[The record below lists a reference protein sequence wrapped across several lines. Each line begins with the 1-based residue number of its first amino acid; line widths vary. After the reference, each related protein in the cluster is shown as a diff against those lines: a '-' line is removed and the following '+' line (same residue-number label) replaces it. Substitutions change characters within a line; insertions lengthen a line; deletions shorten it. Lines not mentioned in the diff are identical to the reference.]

1 VKFHQLRSFFS
12 YWLEAVDEHSLHSP
26 FFYDLYTKVIKRDNN
41 LMQNT
46 LIEEVREV
54 LSYDDQVI
62 EFDDYGSGSNGHHS
76 VRRRVNQIA
85 KQSLAPQ
92 RYARLYQRLA
102 QYFNSKKT
110 VELGTSFG
118 ITSMYL
124 ANYKGT
130 TVFTFEGAKEIAAI
144 ARRNFKYVDSGNL
157 ELITG
162 NLTETLPE
170 FLSGTNKI
178 DLVLMDANHR
188 LEPTIKY
195 FQWLL
200 PCLHSTSI
208 VIMDDI
214 HLPLRWK
221 TRGIRSRVT
230 MRFMAASICFAVEL
244 SFLIRH

>member
-1 VKFHQLRSFFS
+1 
-12 YWLEAVDEHSLHSP
+12 
-26 FFYDLYTKVIKRDNN
+26 
-41 LMQNT
+41 MQNT

-85 KQSLAPQ
+85 KRSLAPQ

-214 HLPLRWK
+214 HLSSEMENAWNKIKSHDAVYGSIDLFRC
-221 TRGIRSRVT
+221 GIVFFNPSLNKQHV
-230 MRFMAASICFAVEL
+230 VL
-244 SFLIRH
+244 QLN

>member
-1 VKFHQLRSFFS
+1 
-12 YWLEAVDEHSLHSP
+12 
-26 FFYDLYTKVIKRDNN
+26 
-41 LMQNT
+41 MQNT

-54 LSYDDQVI
+54 LFYDDQII
-62 EFDDYGSGSNGHHS
+62 EFNDYGTGSNGQHS

-85 KQSLAPQ
+85 KRSLAPQ

-144 ARRNFKYVDSGNL
+144 ARRNFKYLDSDNL
-157 ELITG
+157 KLITG

-188 LEPTIKY
+188 LDPTMKY

-200 PCLHSTSI
+200 PCLHSASI

-214 HLPLRWK
+214 HLSSEMENAWNQIKVHDAVYGSIDLFRC
-221 TRGIRSRVT
+221 GIVFFNPSLNKQHV
-230 MRFMAASICFAVEL
+230 VL
-244 SFLIRH
+244 QLN